1 MSEQQTD
8 EQARSIG
15 KRANELNA
23 SIRYTMWSV
32 FRLPTARG
40 RPPGQRRRRGRDA
53 VRRLADEDVVVR
65 GVYDVA
71 ACGRTP
77 T

>member
-32 FRLPTARG
+32 FKLARPLG
-40 RPPGQRRRRGRDA
+40 DDQRSA
-53 VRRLADEDVVVR
+53 AADEAAALLDELAGKDVVVR
-65 GVYDVA
+65 GVYDLSLINI
-71 ACGRTP
+71 
-77 T
+77 